1 MADQKVNIK
10 VTAQGAKKAKNELG
24 GVTGSIKKMGS
35 AVIATSAAYF
45 GTRGIISAFSSVI
58 ELAGIQEQ
66 AEKKLETALGRTSQA
81 LLNQAS
87 ALQKVTIFGD
97 EATIQQQAFLAS
109 IGFTE
114 EKIMSIIPV
123 AMDLATATGMTLES
137 AVRNTAKTFSGLA
150 GELGELVPQLRD
162 LTAEEMKAGEAVKVM
177 AELFGGQATANAD
190 TLSGSL
196 QQTENNI
203 GDLGEA
209 IGKRLSPFM
218 KSLSDVTSDYISD
231 LTELIEITGKTDS
244 ATLKYFDAVE
254 KGEAVLKKWSEEL
267 DITVDSSKSLK
278 DQLIELGVEAKLLR
292 GEKLLPAIGGIW
304 DDEATAMTKA
314 SDAVKELV
322 IALEKYKETA
332 LPLAERPLTIVS
344 SAEAELLDD
353 VIINMDEMNELMK
366 ESFKVNKKNTE
377 QTEEAGY
384 SWEIFNENLDK
395 AVASS
400 VSTASSISSTSDAL
414 GSAGEAAKEASIS
427 FISAEIQK
435 AVSSYISLF
444 MTTTPLPPFVS
455 APLALAGGS
464 AFGSLMSSAIQR
476 NFAEGGIVEG
486 NPSEGDSVPAMLTP
500 GEVILNQAQQENLT
514 GGMGG
519 ITINIHGGIVDESYV
534 ANELIP
540 AINKSTALG
549 NKINA

>member
-45 GTRGIISAFSSVI
+45 GTRGIISAISRST